1 MEEYLKMYRRLRD
14 LREDMDIK
22 QYTVARYLNCT
33 QACYSN
39 YELGYRDI
47 PTDVLIKL
55 SQFYGT
61 SVDYLLGLT
70 DEMKPYPRR
79 RKPLT

>member
-1 MEEYLKMYRRLRD
+1 MYQRIRD
-14 LREDMDIK
+14 LREDMDLK
-22 QYTVARYLNCT
+22 QQTLARYLHCT
-33 QACYSN
+33 QTCYSH
-39 YELGYRDI
+39 YELGYHDI

-55 SQFYGT
+55 SQFYDT

-79 RKPLT
+79 KRPLSD